1 MKHMKQLIALLLA
14 LVLCLG
20 LLAGCAS
27 KTTDDTTTPTDTTP
41 ADDTSKDT
49 TEGGEDATDETVG
62 NPDGTI
68 VIAETGFEGKF
79 SPFFAASAPDQAA
92 HALTQAVLL
101 NADRRGEIIMHG
113 IEGETRS
120 YNGTDYTYYGLAD
133 CEVTENDDG
142 TSGVS

>member
-1 MKHMKQLIALLLA
+1 MRSCSAS
-14 LVLCLG
+14 VCLP
-20 LLAGCAS
+20 GCAS

-79 SPFFAASAPDQAA
+79 SP
-92 HALTQAVLL
+92 VL
-101 NADRRGEIIMHG
+101 RRF
-113 IEGETRS
+113 R
-120 YNGTDYTYYGLAD
+120 A
-133 CEVTENDDG
+133 
-142 TSGVS
+142 

>member
-20 LLAGCAS
+20 LLAGCAG
-27 KTTDDTTTPTDTTP
+27 KTTDDKSDQTDAPADASTDAPAADTTDT
-41 ADDTSKDT
+41 ADEPT
-49 TEGGEDATDETVG
+49 G

-68 VIAETGFEGKF
+68 VVAETGFEGKF

-113 IEGETRS
+113 IEG
-120 YNGTDYTYYGLAD
+120 
-133 CEVTENDDG
+133 
-142 TSGVS
+142 

>member
-27 KTTDDTTTPTDTTP
+27 KTTDDTSPTDTTP
-41 ADDTSKDT
+41 ADDTSKDDT
-49 TEGGEDATDETVG
+49 AEPSGEDTTDEIVG

-120 YNGTDYTYYGLAD
+120 YNGTDSGQYG
-133 CEVTENDDG
+133 
-142 TSGVS
+142 GVICCVNKAWMR